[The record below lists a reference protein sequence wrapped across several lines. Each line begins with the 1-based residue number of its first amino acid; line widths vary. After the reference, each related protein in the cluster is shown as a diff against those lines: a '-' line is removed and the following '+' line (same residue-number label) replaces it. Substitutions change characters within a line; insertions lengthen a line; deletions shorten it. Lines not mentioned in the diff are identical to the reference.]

1 MKELE
6 AKAREAK
13 KVIKDE
19 ERKREVRMACGLL
32 LKLQLNSNLPSL
44 LSLSLSLFVCLF
56 LFLLSVLRTLS
67 PAHSLSPV
75 LPTTS
80 LPPFPSLSLLPSLP
94 PSPSHTSVFSP
105 RPSVP
110 LPPAQTLVLV
120 AEGIRRSQEMSEM
133 SHTDADSDAG
143 LPDDSDDL
151 EDDMEVCMTES
162 TPLRKFHF
170 VTL

>member
-1 MKELE
+1 M
-6 AKAREAK
+6 RFIVVITAK
-13 KVIKDE
+13 KH
-19 ERKREVRMACGLL
+19 
-32 LKLQLNSNLPSL
+32 LPSL
-44 LSLSLSLFVCLF
+44 LSLSLFVFLF
-56 LFLLSVLRTLS
+56 LFLLCTSNTLTSTLS
-67 PAHSLSPV
+67 FSRTTHNLPPLSF
-75 LPTTS
+75 LPPFTS
-80 LPPFPSLSLLPSLP
+80 LPLLPSLP